1 MRAGAGLDA
10 VGNWRAYRGMK
21 VLGISSSPRRG
32 GNSDLLLDE
41 FLRGARDS
49 GGEVEKVYLA
59 DLTISAC
66 TQCDVCQQRGV
77 CDLGDDMTQ
86 IYAKIEASDCLV
98 LASPIY
104 FMAHCAQAKL
114 VIDRCQLFWSRK
126 YVLKQPAD
134 QRVRRGFHIAVG
146 ATHGRAVFA
155 GVKTTMRWFFDALGM
170 EYAGDVLVEGVA
182 GKGDIKNR
190 QETLQEAYCLGQTAG
205 R

>member
-1 MRAGAGLDA
+1 MRATAGLDA
-10 VGNWRAYRGMK
+10 VGDWRAYRGMK

-41 FLRGARDS
+41 FLRGVRDS

-59 DLTISAC
+59 DLAVSAC
-66 TQCDVCQQRGV
+66 TQCEICQQKGV
-77 CDLGDDMTQ
+77 CSLEDDMGEV
-86 IYAKIEASDCLV
+86 YAKIEACDCLV

-114 VIDRCQLFWSRK
+114 LIDRCQLFWARK

-134 QRVRRGFHIAVG
+134 ERVRRGFHIAVG
-146 ATHGRAVFA
+146 ATRGPAVFA

-170 EYAGDVLVEGVA
+170 EYAGDVLVEGVE
-182 GKGDIKNR
+182 GKGDVANR
-190 QETLQEAYCLGQTAG
+190 HEALQEAYRLGQTAG